1 MSCSCSELFFWPGIV
16 EIARS
21 AKIGPEGGVGGAME
35 ALLDCRS
42 GSDAVGEGKGMI
54 AELYGSLKEHNLVD
68 EVLKKECTV
77 EAGTGFEEDA
87 EDLSLREFCEDRRE
101 SEMACVIGDDLDFDT
116 VFAKLVDLFGRSGGA
131 GDQEQVAVD
140 GAKKLRGVGDAK
152 VSIKHDAEEG
162 PASRSVSAVGQ
173 EGIVGEHGAY
183 AGEDGVGGVAKLLN
197 FIACRGAGKP
207 MRLIGQAR

>member
-1 MSCSCSELFFWPGIV
+1 
-16 EIARS
+16 
-21 AKIGPEGGVGGAME
+21 ME

-42 GSDAVGEGKGMI
+42 RSDAVGEGKSMI
-54 AELYGSLKEHNLVD
+54 AELYGSLKEHHLVD

-77 EAGTGFEEDA
+77 EAGAGFEEDA

-101 SEMACVIGDDLDFDT
+101 SEMACVIWDDLDFDT
-116 VFAKLVDLFGRSGGA
+116 VSTEFVDFFDRRGGA

-140 GAKKLRGVGDAK
+140 GAKKLRGVRDAQ

-162 PASRSVSAVGQ
+162 PASGLVRAVGQ
-173 EGIVGEHGAY
+173 EGIIGEHGAD

-197 FIACRGAGKP
+197 FIACCGASKP
-207 MRLIGQAR
+207 MRLIG